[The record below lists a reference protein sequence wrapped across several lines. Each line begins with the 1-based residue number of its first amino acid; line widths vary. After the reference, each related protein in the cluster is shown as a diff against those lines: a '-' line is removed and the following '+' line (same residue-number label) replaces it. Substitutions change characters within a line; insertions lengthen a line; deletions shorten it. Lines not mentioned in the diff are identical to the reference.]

1 MPSIPFWL
9 NGMWAQMTSQYW
21 TNWPTEDNPI
31 GRPCSWGNQW
41 QFGAIDMLINLQPA
55 K

>member
-1 MPSIPFWL
+1 
-9 NGMWAQMTSQYW
+9 MTSAYW
-21 TNWPTEDNPI
+21 TNWPTEHNPV

-41 QFGAIDMLINLQPA
+41 QFGAIEMLINLQPV